1 MRGNQNDNVMI
12 EQDMA
17 EIYLLAKEVYL
28 GNLRQIDARHQIQ
41 SKLSI
46 PINDNSFIDF
56 VQLYAICLMGLNIL
70 VE

>member
-1 MRGNQNDNVMI
+1 MI

-41 SKLSI
+41 SKLSRDI
-46 PINDNSFIDF
+46 
-56 VQLYAICLMGLNIL
+56 QLKA
-70 VE
+70 

>member
-1 MRGNQNDNVMI
+1 MI

-46 PINDNSFIDF
+46 PIN
-56 VQLYAICLMGLNIL
+56 Y
-70 VE
+70 